1 MARGTFKARER
12 AKKFDRLLQPQSTK
26 DQITADL
33 ATKGFDRWVKHLDQ
47 KWGVDRL
54 IQLVEPDVAHKYG
67 QALGALNDALNQA
80 DATQARHC
88 ADDCIRGMI
97 KMDEMAC
104 ANGEQEADGSYWE
117 FEVDGVKAAIVADG
131 DAWPKVK
138 QQRPDLEI
146 ITLQEVGIYY
156 AHYRKTRLG
165 EMTNAVKDSFPG
177 AQVKSMS
184 LPEEIEVDDPI
195 PF

>member
-1 MARGTFKARER
+1 
-12 AKKFDRLLQPQSTK
+12 
-26 DQITADL
+26 
-33 ATKGFDRWVKHLDQ
+33 
-47 KWGVDRL
+47 
-54 IQLVEPDVAHKYG
+54 
-67 QALGALNDALNQA
+67 LG
-80 DATQARHC
+80 
-88 ADDCIRGMI
+88 
-97 KMDEMAC
+97 
-104 ANGEQEADGSYWE
+104 GSYWE

-156 AHYRKTRLG
+156 AHYRKTRLDRKTRLG
-165 EMTNAVKDSFPG
+165 AMTNAVKDSFPG

-184 LPEEIEVDDPI
+184 LPEEIEIDDPI

>member
-1 MARGTFKARER
+1 MTRFVARQLSSSHFY
-12 AKKFDRLLQPQSTK
+12 
-26 DQITADL
+26 DL
-33 ATKGFDRWVKHLDQ
+33 AAAEKDLGYKE
-47 KWGVDRL
+47 
-54 IQLVEPDVAHKYG
+54 LVEPDVAHRYG

-117 FEVDGVKAAIVADG
+117 FEVDGIKAAIVADG

-165 EMTNAVKDSFPG
+165 AMTNAVKDSFPG